1 MLLHHRDLT
10 NRGHAHHHRLVRSE
24 EGGRGSG
31 EEWWKCEEKK
41 KKKKKKQW
49 RKELAATHAEIPG
62 SSGVNIRL
70 CRRNLMRENGQTSQH
85 KEGSFIYLLLDIAV
99 GNWNRTWGS
108 VDEVLVGGD
117 LIGLHRSCCTV

>member
-1 MLLHHRDLT
+1 MPTTTDW
-10 NRGHAHHHRLVRSE
+10 SDQKK
-24 EGGRGSG
+24 EGGGVEKSGGSVR
-31 EEWWKCEEKK
+31 KK
-41 KKKKKKQW
+41 KRKKKKKQW

-62 SSGVNIRL
+62 SSGVNIRQ
-70 CRRNLMRENGQTSQH
+70 CRRNLMRENGQMSQH

>member
-1 MLLHHRDLT
+1 MPTTTDW
-10 NRGHAHHHRLVRSE
+10 SDE
-24 EGGRGSG
+24 KKEGVEKSGGSV
-31 EEWWKCEEKK
+31 EKK
-41 KKKKKKQW
+41 KEW

-62 SSGVNIRL
+62 SSGVNIRQ
-70 CRRNLMRENGQTSQH
+70 CRRNLMRENGQTSQQRAR
-85 KEGSFIYLLLDIAV
+85 SFIYLLLDIAV

>member
-62 SSGVNIRL
+62 SSSVNIRQ

>member
-1 MLLHHRDLT
+1 MPTTTDW
-10 NRGHAHHHRLVRSE
+10 SDQKK
-24 EGGRGSG
+24 EGGGVEKSGGSVR
-31 EEWWKCEEKK
+31 KKK

-62 SSGVNIRL
+62 SSGVNIRQ